1 MDNFKKKIIIILGSL
16 AAIGPFSID
25 MYLPGFPAVARDLGT
40 DIEHVALSLSSY
52 FVGISVGQL
61 LYGPVLDRYGRKKP
75 LLFGLTLYG
84 IAALGC
90 AAVPSIGALIGLRF
104 LQALGACAGMVG
116 GRAIVRDLF
125 PVNETAKIFSALMLV
140 MGVAPMIAP
149 SIGGVVTSV
158 LGWRFI
164 FIFLAAFAVVMYM
177 TIQRFLPESK
187 APDAAVSLR
196 LGAVL
201 REYAVIFRT
210 PAFVTYAIAGGLAS
224 AGMFAYIAGS
234 SFVFMNVFGFSA
246 LQFGQFFA
254 VNAFGL
260 VAGSQLNTLWL
271 RKRMS
276 AQIVPVVSALLFMVA
291 LALSG
296 INYFWGPNLAGT
308 VIPLFLFL
316 LLLGFMNPNTA
327 ALSLAPFS
335 KNAGSASAL
344 LGSVQMLAGAGASAL
359 VSGLHNGTIYPMTG
373 VMTVCAGIAFVIIMH
388 HTLKS
393 V

>member
-1 MDNFKKKIIIILGSL
+1 MIILGSL

-40 DIEHVALSLSSY
+40 DIEHVAFSLSSY
-52 FVGISVGQL
+52 FIGISLGQL
-61 LYGPVLDRYGRKKP
+61 LYGPVLDKYGRKKP
-75 LLFGLTLYG
+75 LLFGLALYG

-90 AAVPSIGALIGLRF
+90 AAAPTIGALIGLRL

-125 PVNETAKIFSALMLV
+125 PVSETAKIFSALMLV

-149 SIGGVVTSV
+149 SIGGIVTAV

-164 FIFLAAFAVVMYM
+164 FIILTGFAVVMYV
-177 TIQRFLPESK
+177 TILRHMPESK
-187 APDAAVSLR
+187 SPDAGVSLK

-201 REYAVIFRT
+201 GEYAAILRT
-210 PAFVTYAIAGGLAS
+210 SEFVTYAIAGGLAS

-246 LQFGQFFA
+246 MLFGQFFA

-260 VAGSQLNTLWL
+260 VAGSQLNNLWL
-271 RKRMS
+271 RKKKS
-276 AQIVPVVSALLFMVA
+276 GQIVPVVSAMLFAVA
-291 LALSG
+291 LALSALNFFG
-296 INYFWGPNLAGT
+296 GPSVVGT
-308 VIPLFLFL
+308 AVPLFLFL

-359 VSGLHNGTIYPMTG
+359 VSGLHNGTIYPMIG
-373 VMTVCAGIAFVIIMH
+373 VMTACAGISFVIIMY
-388 HTLKS
+388 HTLKT